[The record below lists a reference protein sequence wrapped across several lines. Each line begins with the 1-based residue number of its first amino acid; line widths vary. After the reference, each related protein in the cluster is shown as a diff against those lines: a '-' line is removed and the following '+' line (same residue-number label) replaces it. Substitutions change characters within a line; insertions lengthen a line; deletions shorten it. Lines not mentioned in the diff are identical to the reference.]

1 VKGLYTF
8 ITNLFTSEIKI
19 RGLPEHSFMREYFH
33 SFDNEIYP
41 LILPKACHGMLFE
54 EVHLAISLQDWITP
68 PLSVITG
75 FFFLFFWWVHCNLLC
90 ATLDSLMRFIY
101 NFQNRIS
108 HMCAEICIV
117 IFTQVVEFVFTTF
130 NVVLFA
136 LDVALLHE
144 RNPAHRQVQITA
156 NPLVIWN

>member
-1 VKGLYTF
+1 MKGLYTF
-8 ITNLFTSEIKI
+8 ITNLFTSELKI

-54 EVHLAISLQDWITP
+54 EVHLAIPLQDWITP
-68 PLSVITG
+68 PSSVITG
-75 FFFLFFWWVHCNLLC
+75 VFFLFFWWVHCNLLC

-108 HMCAEICIV
+108 HMCDEISIV

>member
-1 VKGLYTF
+1 
-8 ITNLFTSEIKI
+8 
-19 RGLPEHSFMREYFH
+19 MREYFH

-54 EVHLAISLQDWITP
+54 EVHLAIPLQDWITP
-68 PLSVITG
+68 PSSVITG
-75 FFFLFFWWVHCNLLC
+75 VFFLFFWWVHCNLLC

-108 HMCAEICIV
+108 HMCDEISIV